1 MSAFQP
7 KKSSERNKRRRWLGV
22 ALFLSLILVVFYGIA
37 SGSVFISLSELWLA
51 LGGNGDNVQATII
64 WNLRLPRVLVGLLA
78 GACLAA
84 SGALLQGVMRN
95 PLADPGIIGVSA
107 GGGLAA
113 VIALVLFPQF
123 SYWLPAFAFA
133 GALISSLAIYMLAW
147 DKGSSPVKIVLAGVA
162 VNALLGAIMNGV
174 MVLHSDRIQSVIPWL
189 AGGLSGRSWPHLS
202 FMLPYAA
209 IGLALTPFAA
219 KSSNLLQ
226 LGDQTAQSLGQQ
238 VERQRFLIIALASL
252 LAGTAVSVAGLV
264 GFIGLL
270 VPHALRLVIGEDYRF
285 LLPYS
290 IAGGAILMVLAD
302 TMARSWF
309 DPLELP
315 AGILLACVGAPVFL
329 LLLKKRR
336 LLR

>member
-1 MSAFQP
+1 MSV
-7 KKSSERNKRRRWLGV
+7 KSRNNKRRWLAIFAVPAILIVSLYGV
-22 ALFLSLILVVFYGIA
+22 A
-37 SGSVFISLSELWLA
+37 SGSVFIPLPEIIKA
-51 LGGNGDNVQATII
+51 LNGSGDEAYHTII

-84 SGALLQGVMRN
+84 SGTLLQGVMRN

-123 SYWLPAFAFA
+123 SYLLPAFAFG
-133 GALISSLAIYMLAW
+133 GALISALLIYLLAW
-147 DKGSSPVKIVLAGVA
+147 DGGSSPVKIVLAGIA
-162 VNALLGAIMNGV
+162 VNALLGAVMNGI
-174 MVLHSDRIQSVIPWL
+174 MVLHTDRIQSVIPWL
-189 AGGLSGRSWPHLS
+189 AGGLSGRSWPHLA

-209 IGLALTPFAA
+209 IGLLLTPFAA
-219 KSSNLLQ
+219 KASNLLM
-226 LGDQTAQSLGQQ
+226 LGDQSAQSLGQH
-238 VERQRFLIIALASL
+238 VERQRFLIIVLAAL

-264 GFIGLL
+264 GFVGLL
-270 VPHALRLVIGEDYRF
+270 VPHALRLVIGEDYRY
-285 LLPYS
+285 LLPFS
-290 IAGGAILMVLAD
+290 IAGGGVLMVLAD

-329 LLLKKRR
+329 VLLKKRKLIR
-336 LLR
+336 

>member
-1 MSAFQP
+1 MNVNT
-7 KKSSERNKRRRWLGV
+7 RNNRRRWLGIAV
-22 ALFLSLILVVFYGIA
+22 IPALVLIVIYGVA
-37 SGSVFISLSELWLA
+37 SGSVFITLPELWQVLC
-51 LGGNGDNVQATII
+51 GNGDEVQNIII
-64 WNLRLPRVLVGLLA
+64 WNLRLPRVLIGLLA

-123 SYWLPAFAFA
+123 SYWLPAFAFG
-133 GALISSLAIYMLAW
+133 GALISSLTIYALAW
-147 DKGSSPVKIVLAGVA
+147 DEGSSPVKIVLAGIA
-162 VNALLGAIMNGV
+162 VNALLGAVMNGI
-174 MVLHSDRIQSVIPWL
+174 MVLNSDRIQSAIPWL
-189 AGGLSGRSWPHLS
+189 AGGLSGRSWPHLT

-209 IGLALTPFAA
+209 VGLALTPLAA
-219 KSSNLLQ
+219 KASNLLL
-226 LGDQTAQSLGQQ
+226 LGDQAAQSLGQH

-264 GFIGLL
+264 GFVGLL

-290 IAGGAILMVLAD
+290 IAGGAALMVLAD

-329 LLLKKRR
+329 MLLKKRKLIR
-336 LLR
+336 